1 MDQTY
6 TVDFD
11 FNAFEEHI
19 PHDMRFKHAQ
29 VMPDGTLYW
38 VTYGFFDARDLRD
51 FRDALDKFTSML
63 YVISKIPVQR
73 LAAKILEIIT
83 SFAIIFKNSAVTIGN
98 AGVVIILI
106 SLYGINPSE
115 IALAVL

>member
-19 PHDMRFKHAQ
+19 PHEMRFKHAQ

-51 FRDALDKFTSML
+51 FRDALDKFTSIKKAF
-63 YVISKIPVQR
+63 V
-73 LAAKILEIIT
+73 T
-83 SFAIIFKNSAVTIGN
+83 SRDVSTFDYDSDLRYEVGADID
-98 AGVVIILI
+98 
-106 SLYGINPSE
+106 
-115 IALAVL
+115 